1 MAKEY
6 KITSLRLAD
15 LEKELNYLK
24 TTREREIAAMIA
36 EARSY
41 GDLSENS
48 EYDEA
53 KTEQGKL
60 YSEIAEI
67 KNIIENAEIIED
79 IHDTD
84 KVSNGAT
91 VTVVEIENGSEG
103 DAEEYKIVGS
113 QEADPMNGLLSEESP
128 IGKALLGHG
137 IGEVVSVEVPDGVL
151 SFKITSITR

>member
-1 MAKEY
+1 MATFRISAEKLEALKKRLEYLETDGAKEVAEHI
-6 KITSLRLAD
+6 K
-15 LEKELNYLK
+15 
-24 TTREREIAAMIA
+24 

-84 KVSNGAT
+84 KVSHGVT
-91 VTVVEIENGSEG
+91 VTVVELDG
-103 DAEEYKIVGS
+103 DEECDPEEYKIVGS

-137 IGEVVSVEVPDGVL
+137 IGEVVNVEVPDGVI

>member
-1 MAKEY
+1 MATFRISAEKREELKARLEYLETDGAKEVAEHI
-6 KITSLRLAD
+6 K
-15 LEKELNYLK
+15 
-24 TTREREIAAMIA
+24 

-67 KNIIENAEIIED
+67 KNILENAEIIEEGV
-79 IHDTD
+79 DTD
-84 KVSNGAT
+84 KVSHGNT
-91 VTVVEIENGSEG
+91 VTVVEIEDGEEG
-103 DAEEYKIVGS
+103 DPEEYKIVGS

-128 IGKALLGHG
+128 IGKALLGHA
-137 IGEVVSVEVPDGVL
+137 IGDVVTIEAPDGVF
-151 SFKITSITR
+151 SFKITAISI

>member
-1 MAKEY
+1 MREEIQLANETKFKMSQERYDELVKELEY
-6 KITSLRLAD
+6 LQTVR
-15 LEKELNYLK
+15 EKEVSEQIK
-24 TTREREIAAMIA
+24 
-36 EARSY
+36 EARSF

-79 IHDTD
+79 VNDTN
-84 KVSNGAT
+84 KVAHGAT
-91 VTVVEIENGSEG
+91 VTVVEIENGKEG

-128 IGKALLGHG
+128 IGKALLGHEVG
-137 IGEVVSVEVPDGVL
+137 DVVSVPETGV
-151 SFKITSITR
+151 

>member
-1 MAKEY
+1 MATFRISAEKLEALKKRLEYLETDGAKEVAEHI
-6 KITSLRLAD
+6 K
-15 LEKELNYLK
+15 
-24 TTREREIAAMIA
+24 

-79 IHDTD
+79 VNDTN
-84 KVSNGAT
+84 KVAHGAT
-91 VTVVEIENGSEG
+91 VTVVEMENGKEG

-113 QEADPMNGLLSEESP
+113 QEADPMNGMLSEESP
-128 IGKALLGHG
+128 IGKALLGHEVG
-137 IGEVVSVEVPDGVL
+137 DVVSVEVPDGVL

>member
-1 MAKEY
+1 MAK
-6 KITSLRLAD
+6 TRLTA
-15 LEKELNYLK
+15 EKFEELKAELKYLK
-24 TTREREIAAMIA
+24 EHRVDEVATLLK
-36 EARSY
+36 EARAF

-67 KNIIENAEIIED
+67 KNIIENAEIVEEKV
-79 IHDTD
+79 DTN
-84 KVSNGAT
+84 KVSHGAT

-137 IGEVVSVEVPDGVL
+137 IGDVVSVEVPDGVL

>member
-1 MAKEY
+1 MATFRISAEKFEALKKRLEYLETDGAKEVAEHI
-6 KITSLRLAD
+6 K
-15 LEKELNYLK
+15 
-24 TTREREIAAMIA
+24 

-84 KVSNGAT
+84 KVSHGVT
-91 VTVVEIENGSEG
+91 VTVVELDG
-103 DAEEYKIVGS
+103 DEECDPEEYKIVGS

-137 IGEVVSVEVPDGVL
+137 IGEVVNAEVPDGVI

>member
-1 MAKEY
+1 MATFRISAEKLEALKKRLEYLETDGAKEVAEH
-6 KITSLRLAD
+6 I
-15 LEKELNYLK
+15 KEAL
-24 TTREREIAAMIA
+24 
-36 EARSY
+36 SY
-41 GDLSENS
+41 VDLSENS

>member
-1 MAKEY
+1 MATFRISAEKLEALKKRLEYLETDGAKEVAEHI
-6 KITSLRLAD
+6 K
-15 LEKELNYLK
+15 
-24 TTREREIAAMIA
+24 

-79 IHDTD
+79 VNDTN
-84 KVSNGAT
+84 KVAHGAT
-91 VTVVEIENGSEG
+91 VTVVEMENGKEG

-128 IGKALLGHG
+128 IGKALLGHEVG
-137 IGEVVSVEVPDGVL
+137 DVVSVEVPDGVL

>member
-1 MAKEY
+1 MATFRISAEKFEALKKRLEYLETDGAKEVAEHI
-6 KITSLRLAD
+6 K
-15 LEKELNYLK
+15 
-24 TTREREIAAMIA
+24 

-84 KVSNGAT
+84 KVSHGVT
-91 VTVVEIENGSEG
+91 VTVVELDG
-103 DAEEYKIVGS
+103 DEECDPEEYKIVGS
-113 QEADPMNGLLSEESP
+113 QEADPMNGMLSEESP

-137 IGEVVSVEVPDGVL
+137 IGEVVNVEVPDGVI

>member
-1 MAKEY
+1 MATFRISAEKLEALKKRLEYLETDGAKEVAEHI
-6 KITSLRLAD
+6 K
-15 LEKELNYLK
+15 
-24 TTREREIAAMIA
+24 

-67 KNIIENAEIIED
+67 KNIIENAEIVEEKA
-79 IHDTD
+79 DTD
-84 KVSNGAT
+84 KVSHGST

-128 IGKALLGHG
+128 IGKALLGHEV
-137 IGEVVSVEVPDGVL
+137 GEVISVEVPDGIL

>member
-1 MAKEY
+1 LATFRISAEKLEALKKRLDYLETDGAKEVAEHI
-6 KITSLRLAD
+6 K
-15 LEKELNYLK
+15 
-24 TTREREIAAMIA
+24 

-79 IHDTD
+79 VNDTN
-84 KVSNGAT
+84 KVAHGAT
-91 VTVVEIENGSEG
+91 VTVVEMENGKEG

-128 IGKALLGHG
+128 IGKALLGHEVG
-137 IGEVVSVEVPDGVL
+137 DVVSVEVPDGVL

>member
-1 MAKEY
+1 MATFRISAEKLEALKKRLEYLETDGAKEVAEHI
-6 KITSLRLAD
+6 K
-15 LEKELNYLK
+15 
-24 TTREREIAAMIA
+24 

-84 KVSNGAT
+84 KVSHGVT
-91 VTVVEIENGSEG
+91 VTVVELDG
-103 DAEEYKIVGS
+103 DEECDPEEYKIVGS

-137 IGEVVSVEVPDGVL
+137 IGEVVNVEVPDGGI

>member
-1 MAKEY
+1 LATFRISAEKFEALKKRLEYLETDGAKEVAEHI
-6 KITSLRLAD
+6 K
-15 LEKELNYLK
+15 
-24 TTREREIAAMIA
+24 

-84 KVSNGAT
+84 KVSHGVT
-91 VTVVEIENGSEG
+91 VTVVELDG
-103 DAEEYKIVGS
+103 DEECDPEEYKIVGS

-137 IGEVVSVEVPDGVL
+137 IGEVVNAEVPDGVI